1 MIKWTSDLAD
11 YYFTDWSA
19 KIKTLRIVSKC
30 HLLLC
35 ECFSTIKQIF
45 NANSGMNSS
54 SVADNNV
61 FKSYLTID
69 AALSYS
75 AIK

>member
-1 MIKWTSDLAD
+1 
-11 YYFTDWSA
+11 
-19 KIKTLRIVSKC
+19 
-30 HLLLC
+30 
-35 ECFSTIKQIF
+35 
-45 NANSGMNSS
+45 MNSS